1 MGVQGAL
8 SGPSSSLPHS
18 CSPLLLPPDFLTPGG
33 GGSSWGV
40 AVVTVVDSPHRWKE
54 VLLPRANVSL
64 LHPSHMLSSSPAA
77 NCADEKEKERESLVA
92 FTSAAPP
99 LGTGGRAG
107 GCEEE
112 EETAGIVRRH
122 GREAGSENVYPVR
135 GIGGEWSGRD
145 SWRVKNG
152 VK

>member
-1 MGVQGAL
+1 M
-8 SGPSSSLPHS
+8 
-18 CSPLLLPPDFLTPGG
+18 
-33 GGSSWGV
+33 
-40 AVVTVVDSPHRWKE
+40 
-54 VLLPRANVSL
+54 SL

-77 NCADEKEKERESLVA
+77 NCANEKEKERESLVA
-92 FTSAAPP
+92 FTSAAP
-99 LGTGGRAG
+99 LSRDGRAG